1 MLGATIDV
9 ATTYTQAQYDAL
21 KNEIKLLNG
30 QLLDLQRRYDIQV
43 QQLQTLSL
51 TTQERDQALAEI
63 ARLKLQIDALT
74 VQLKTAITD
83 LERLKAQD
91 SLIIKDLETKIS
103 NLQTL
108 YNAQVQQFKEL
119 VAQNAITVQERD
131 LALKE
136 LSDLKV
142 RIQELT
148 SELNALKS
156 KLTTAT
162 SENTN
167 LLSKIE
173 SLNAQIS
180 ICENKGATSLA
191 TISDLTKKLL
201 DVTNSYNTLTEV
213 STEDARILKQKINEL
228 SQRIIELESLNQS
241 TKTSL
246 DSKEA
251 QIQSLNLNIQRLNAI
266 LQSNKVDTQ
275 SLSELMSNNNA
286 LNNQL
291 TNIKALYAQLQ
302 SSTSLTAEENARL
315 LAQISD
321 LNSKISSLQSSENA
335 LRVSKAQEVEEL
347 NRQVRNC
354 QANIPRMTTGQD
366 DLKLLEQENKIKSL
380 QAENE
385 SLKQELQGMSSSQ
398 FANTNDTPSFANTE
412 HKNQFP
418 WLWIVVSSVVV
429 GTSVYVISNKK
440 NK

>member
-30 QLLDLQRRYDIQV
+30 QLLDLQKRYDIQV

-108 YNAQVQQFKEL
+108 YNTQVQQFKEL

-180 ICENKGATSLA
+180 ICESKGATSLA